1 VLNIVKGDTIE
12 FEKTPPVK
20 YFSQNSIDP
29 NSQIFGPNFIK
40 NFNFLHFVLT
50 IITLFYI
57 KRVLK

>member
-40 NFNFLHFVLT
+40 NFNF